1 MRIGLIALM
10 LAMVVVGCKER
21 KSDVELFQ
29 EGPIKVNLTVDVRRG
44 YEPLTVNFAG
54 YLETEDASVSRTIE
68 DVKWLI
74 SEPGGRK
81 REVVSEEFNYQD
93 ASQNEKGAFYLTQN
107 FYRAG
112 KYRVRLIL
120 NEGQYVSS
128 PVTIDVYQDPKL
140 QRRRY
145 N

>member
-1 MRIGLIALM
+1 MRIGVGTLLVLLAL
-10 LAMVVVGCKER
+10 LGCKER
-21 KSDVELFQ
+21 KSDLELFE
-29 EGPIKVNLTVDVRRG
+29 EGAIKVNLTVDVRRG

-54 YLETEDASVSRTIE
+54 YLETEDDAISRNIE

-74 SEPGGRK
+74 SEPGGNR
-81 REVVSEEFNYQD
+81 REVVSEEFNFQD
-93 ASQNEKGAFYLTQN
+93 KSLNEKGAFYLSQN

-120 NEGQYVSS
+120 NEGQYVSP
-128 PVTIDVYQDPKL
+128 PVTIDVFQDPKL
-140 QRRRY
+140 QRQRY

>member
-1 MRIGLIALM
+1 MRFLFLALLVLI
-10 LAMVVVGCKER
+10 GCKER
-21 KSDVELFQ
+21 KSDLELFE

-44 YEPLTVNFAG
+44 YEPLEVNFAG
-54 YLETEDASVSRTIE
+54 YLETEDSSISRTIE
-68 DVKWLI
+68 DIKWLI
-74 SEPGGRK
+74 REPNGES
-81 REVVSEEFNYQD
+81 REVISEDFNYQD
-93 ASQNEKGAFYLTQN
+93 ESDNQRGAFYLTQM
-107 FYRAG
+107 FYRPG

-128 PVTIDVYQDPKL
+128 PITIDVFQDPKL